1 MAPTMAMIATAAPG
15 KFRMA
20 TLSGPNI
27 PETNGPSQRGNAFDC
42 RMLSMTILIGQ
53 GSRISLKVSP
63 STAMNAR
70 VRAFQWG
77 RMRRV
82 IFNLPGRCEESFVGL
97 SDMFLW
103 FSQRCAKAFLGEDA
117 LLAGDTKTSIGMSIR
132 REDRRRHC
140 QC

>member
-1 MAPTMAMIATAAPG
+1 MATAATA
-15 KFRMA
+15 KFRIA
-20 TLSGPNI
+20 TLSCPKVS
-27 PETNGPSQRGNAFDC
+27 ETKRPIQPGSAFDC
-42 RMLSMTILIGQ
+42 RMLSMTIFMGQ
-53 GSRISLKVSP
+53 GSRTSLKVSP
-63 STAMNAR
+63 KTAMNAR

-82 IFNLPGRCEESFVGL
+82 IFNLPGRCREDFVGL

-103 FSQRCAKAFLGEDA
+103 FTQRCAKAFLGEDA